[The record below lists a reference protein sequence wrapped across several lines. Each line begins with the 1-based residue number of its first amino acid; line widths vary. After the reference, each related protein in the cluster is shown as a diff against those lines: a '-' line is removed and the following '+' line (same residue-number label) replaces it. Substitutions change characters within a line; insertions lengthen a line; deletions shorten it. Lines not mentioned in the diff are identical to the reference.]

1 MPRFE
6 LWVLEFD
13 AFPKFDDPTIFVVMP
28 DMLTS
33 SMGYRFRAF
42 VFFSL
47 ERIVSFL

>member
-28 DMLTS
+28 DMFTS
-33 SMGYRFRAF
+33 SKGRQNSGFRFLI
-42 VFFSL
+42 S
-47 ERIVSFL
+47 